1 MLIAAASSDD
11 DVPKL
16 VTFVSQLLAAAFV
29 LCVIAGVV
37 LVLLVVANKMGRR
50 PFGLLIDPGKLGLIA
65 VGALILGSV
74 SGGVLWGSGL
84 YAPAKVAEPQKVTPA
99 YEQINDCQSKGL
111 KVADDPDKAKKVL
124 GQSKYNELND
134 KMNGQITN
142 TDDGLGKLWKDT
154 FIDYKPTKK
163 GNDCGDEIDSCY
175 RIKLTFQM
183 YDASAIF
190 SKWQEESSWTD
201 AETYD
206 SGSCGP
212 AQQF

>member
-84 YAPAKVAEPQKVTPA
+84 YAPAKVAEPEKVTPA
-99 YEQINDCQSKGL
+99 YESINDCQPKGL
-111 KVADDPDKAKKVL
+111 KVADGQDKVKKII
-124 GQSKYNELND
+124 GEKKYGELNE
-134 KMNGQITN
+134 KMGGQIAN
-142 TDDGLGKLWKDT
+142 TDDGLGKSWKDA
-154 FIDYKPTKK
+154 FVEYKPSKK
-163 GNDCGDEIDSCY
+163 GKDCGDEVDSCY
-175 RIKLTFQM
+175 RIKMTFKM
-183 YDASAIF
+183 YDGSGIF
-190 SKWQEESSWTD
+190 SKWKEQSSWTD
-201 AETYD
+201 AENYD